1 MIITLLGVSKLQ
13 ASENLCHLV
22 FRSLQCMI
30 TTRLDVSKLQASENS
45 CPLAFPV
52 TAMII
57 TSLGV
62 SKLTAS
68 DNSCHLV
75 FPVTAMI
82 VTHLVVHISK
92 FTASE
97 SRVIWFFRSL
107 QRITCP
113 SIYTEWSYKNYS

>member
-1 MIITLLGVSKLQ
+1 
-13 ASENLCHLV
+13 
-22 FRSLQCMI
+22 MI

-82 VTHLVVHISK
+82 VTHLVVYQ
-92 FTASE
+92 
-97 SRVIWFFRSL
+97 SL
-107 QRITCP
+107 QLL
-113 SIYTEWSYKNYS
+113 KVV